1 MKVSII
7 IPVYNVEGFIRQCL
21 ESVVNQ
27 TYPNIEVILVD
38 DASPDKSID
47 IAKEFINI
55 YKCSNVFKIITH
67 EQNRGLSAARN
78 TGIKNSTGDYLYF
91 LDSDDE
97 LYDKNAISIL
107 TENAAETHA
116 DVVIGNYMG
125 IKPNSC
131 YESKYNVKC
140 TLKDSCLISAFV
152 KGDIPIMAWNK
163 LVTRKYFIEN
173 NLCFKD
179 GILNED
185 ELFSYQLL
193 FLNPTV
199 SMAGV
204 TTYKYNI
211 RPGSIMTTANIDRLI
226 SPIIVY
232 EEILKSY
239 KSIKGNDIIMLKN
252 FDHFA
257 FKRYVSI
264 ITSKADENLKKQLY
278 TRLRIAQKTIKGAG
292 LMRYLYNCH
301 LFMPKCLGYIIMKII
316 SQKYAKT
323 RNIV

>member
-1 MKVSII
+1 MKISII
-7 IPVYNVEGFIRQCL
+7 IPVYNVENFIRRCL
-21 ESVVNQ
+21 ESVANQ
-27 TYPNIEVILVD
+27 VYPNIEVILID

-47 IAKEFINI
+47 IAKEFINT
-55 YKCSNVFKIITH
+55 YKYSNIFKIIIH

-107 TENAAETHA
+107 AENAAETHA

-125 IKPNSC
+125 VKPNSC
-131 YESKYNVKC
+131 YKSKYNTNC
-140 TLKDSCLISAFV
+140 TLKDSYLISAFV

-163 LVTRKYFIEN
+163 LVARKYFFEN
-173 NLCFKD
+173 NLCFKN

-211 RPGSIMTTANIDRLI
+211 RQGSIMTTVNINRLI

-239 KSIKGNDIIMLKN
+239 KSIGGNDIIMLKN

-264 ITSKADENLKKQLY
+264 IMSNADENLKKQLY
-278 TRLRIAQKTIKGAG
+278 TRLRNAQKSIKGIG
-292 LMRYLYNCH
+292 VMRYLYNCH
-301 LFMPKCLGYIIMKII
+301 LFMPKCLGCTVMKII
-316 SQKYAKT
+316 SQNDVKT